1 MSLSKKQKS
10 LYWRTFGAVCAEQG
24 WTGKER
30 DARRKAITKQA
41 GLVDRA
47 TGEARSMT
55 TFGNTDLDR
64 FLAECAKYLGAHTAA
79 ATTEARERKRL
90 IWRIEKDAARAA
102 LNDEYLSRV
111 ATDLTGLGCWRELAI
126 DQLENF
132 RNVIHNRAAGKRP
145 APPAQRA
152 RKPAAERQKRRR
164 AAGRPAMRQSPETAA
179 ALAALGPVP
188 GMDDDDNIPF

>member
-1 MSLSKKQKS
+1 LDRFSKAMSLSKKQTS

-24 WTGKER
+24 WSGAER

-55 TFGNTDLDR
+55 TFGNRDLDR

-79 ATTEARERKRL
+79 AATDARERKRL
-90 IWRIEKDAARAA
+90 VWRIEQDAARAGLSA
-102 LNDEYLSRV
+102 EYLAKVS
-111 ATDLTGLGCWRELAI
+111 TDLTGLGCWRELAL

-132 RNVIHNRAAGKRP
+132 RNAIHNRAAAK
-145 APPAQRA
+145 APEQRA
-152 RKPAAERQKRRR
+152 SKPR
-164 AAGRPAMRQSPETAA
+164 AARVRRPAMRSSTETAV

-188 GMDDDDNIPF
+188 GIEDDNIPF